1 MSYNNNRNGVYSTKI
16 KTYEEALA
24 HEASVKPIRG
34 KTIKPLHR
42 RRDTHLTIRRQTGF
56 NFEGEEVV
64 IKMYNTDIVK
74 YRPNGDIYVDIDG
87 WTSRTTCQVL
97 TDILGADFHKYNNR
111 MWVRCDIPEC
121 APRRTESYTP
131 RRTESYTPRRT
142 ESYTPHTLPV
152 DAHAPNVF
160 RVNMSN
166 SLEFQNYKYP
176 VVHSVNRQAA
186 NIVRKQYKTF
196 RQYLTNNFK
205 LRSEDGGVS
214 CSFRIE
220 EFAHAFETDDVYGV
234 PRLLNVQVVGKKW
247 TSPKAIARYMG
258 LITNDG
264 LGHKTEDFYKAVLI
278 TVGGNMRRA
287 TLKQLL
293 KVLDDCI
300 LYHHRDTVFVE
311 KQVTTGA
318 WAKDNYLRFL
328 G

>member
-1 MSYNNNRNGVYSTKI
+1 MGYMNRSDVYSTRL

-87 WTSRTTCQVL
+87 WVSMTTCQVL
-97 TDILGADFHKYNNR
+97 TDVLGADFHKYNNR
-111 MWVRCDIPEC
+111 MWVRCDIPE
-121 APRRTESYTP
+121 
-131 RRTESYTPRRT
+131 
-142 ESYTPHTLPV
+142 SYTPHALPV
-152 DAHAPNVF
+152 DAHAPNIF

-176 VVHSVNRQAA
+176 VVHIMNRQAA

-214 CSFRIE
+214 CSFGIE
-220 EFAHAFETDDVYGV
+220 EFATAFESDDDDVYGM
-234 PRLLNVQVVGKKW
+234 PRLPNVQVVGKKW
-247 TSPKAIARYMG
+247 TSPKAIDRYIE
-258 LITNDG
+258 LIQSHD
-264 LGHKTEDFYKAVLI
+264 TEDFYKAVLT
-278 TVGGNMRRA
+278 TVGGNRRSA

-311 KQVTTGA
+311 KQVTTGS
-318 WAKDNYLRFL
+318 WAKDNYARFM

>member
-1 MSYNNNRNGVYSTKI
+1 MWNRTDVYSTKI

-64 IKMYNTDIVK
+64 IKMYETDIVK
-74 YRPNGDIYVDIDG
+74 YRPNGDIYVNIDG
-87 WTSRTTCQVL
+87 WVSMTTCQVL

-111 MWVRCDIPEC
+111 MWVRCDIPE
-121 APRRTESYTP
+121 
-131 RRTESYTPRRT
+131 
-142 ESYTPHTLPV
+142 SYTPHALPI
-152 DAHAPNVF
+152 DAHAPNIF

-166 SLEFQNYKYP
+166 TLEFQNYKYP
-176 VVHSVNRQAA
+176 VVHTLSRQAA
-186 NIVRKQYKTF
+186 NIVRKQYKSF

-205 LRSEDGGVS
+205 LRSDNGVT
-214 CSFRIE
+214 CTFE
-220 EFAHAFETDDVYGV
+220 VNEFVHAFEIDDVYGM
-234 PRLLNVQVVGKKW
+234 PRLPNVQVVGNKW
-247 TSPKAIARYMG
+247 TSPKAIAHYMA
-258 LITNDG
+258 LIQSHD
-264 LGHKTEDFYKAVLI
+264 TEDFYKAVLT
-278 TVGGNMRRA
+278 TVGGNRHA
-287 TLKQLL
+287 VTLKQLL
-293 KVLDDCI
+293 KILDDCI

-318 WAKDNYLRFL
+318 WAKDNYLRFV

>member
-1 MSYNNNRNGVYSTKI
+1 MSWGNRTDVYSTKI

-24 HEASVKPIRG
+24 HEASVKPIHG

-74 YRPNGDIYVDIDG
+74 YRPNGDIYVDING
-87 WTSRTTCQVL
+87 WVSMTTCQVL
-97 TDILGADFHKYNNR
+97 TNILGADFHKYNNR
-111 MWVRCDIPEC
+111 MWVRCYIPESY
-121 APRRTESYTP
+121 AP
-131 RRTESYTPRRT
+131 
-142 ESYTPHTLPV
+142 HALPMYS
-152 DAHAPNVF
+152 HAPNIF

-176 VVHSVNRQAA
+176 VVHILNRQAA

-205 LRSEDGGVS
+205 LRSEDGGLT
-214 CSFRIE
+214 CNFGIE
-220 EFAHAFETDDVYGV
+220 EFARAFGTDDVYGTPGLPV
-234 PRLLNVQVVGKKW
+234 IQVVGNKW
-247 TSPKAIARYMG
+247 TSKEAIDRYIE
-258 LITNDG
+258 LIQSHD
-264 LGHKTEDFYKAVLI
+264 TEDFYKAMLMTMGTKWK
-278 TVGGNMRRA
+278 TV
-287 TLKQLL
+287 TLKELL

-311 KQVTTGA
+311 KQVTTGSL
-318 WAKDNYLRFL
+318 AKDNYLRFI

>member
-1 MSYNNNRNGVYSTKI
+1 MSWGNNNRTDVYSTRI

-64 IKMYNTDIVK
+64 IKMYETDIVK
-74 YRPNGDIYVDIDG
+74 YRPNGDIYVNIDG
-87 WTSRTTCQVL
+87 WVSMTTCQVL

-111 MWVRCDIPEC
+111 MWVRCDIPE
-121 APRRTESYTP
+121 
-131 RRTESYTPRRT
+131 
-142 ESYTPHTLPV
+142 SYTPHALPI
-152 DAHAPNVF
+152 DAHAPNIF

-166 SLEFQNYKYP
+166 TLEFQNYKYP
-176 VVHSVNRQAA
+176 VVHTLSRQAA

-205 LRSEDGGVS
+205 LRSDNGVT
-214 CSFRIE
+214 CTFEVE
-220 EFAHAFETDDVYGV
+220 EFAHAFEVDDVYGT
-234 PRLLNVQVVGKKW
+234 PRLPNVQVVGNKW
-247 TSPKAIARYMG
+247 TSPKAIAHYMA
-258 LITNDG
+258 LIQSHD
-264 LGHKTEDFYKAVLI
+264 TEDFYKAVLT
-278 TVGGNMRRA
+278 TVGGNRHA
-287 TLKQLL
+287 VTLKQLL
-293 KVLDDCI
+293 KILDDCI

-318 WAKDNYLRFL
+318 WAKDNYLRFI

>member
-1 MSYNNNRNGVYSTKI
+1 MSWGNSNRSDVYSTRL

-87 WTSRTTCQVL
+87 WVSMTTCQVL
-97 TDILGADFHKYNNR
+97 TDVLGADFHKYNNR
-111 MWVRCDIPEC
+111 MWVRCDIPE
-121 APRRTESYTP
+121 
-131 RRTESYTPRRT
+131 
-142 ESYTPHTLPV
+142 SYTPHALPV
-152 DAHAPNVF
+152 DAHAPNIF

-176 VVHSVNRQAA
+176 VVHIMNRQAA
-186 NIVRKQYKTF
+186 NIVRKQYKSF

-214 CSFRIE
+214 CSFGIE
-220 EFAHAFETDDVYGV
+220 EFATAFGSDDDDVYGM
-234 PRLLNVQVVGKKW
+234 PRLPNVQVVGKKW
-247 TSPKAIARYMG
+247 TSPKAIDRYIE
-258 LITNDG
+258 LIQSHD
-264 LGHKTEDFYKAVLI
+264 TEDFYKAVLT
-278 TVGGNMRRA
+278 TVGGNRRSA

-311 KQVTTGA
+311 KQVTTGS
-318 WAKDNYLRFL
+318 WAKDNYARFM

>member
-1 MSYNNNRNGVYSTKI
+1 MGYMNRSDVYSTKI

-87 WTSRTTCQVL
+87 WASMTTCQVL

-131 RRTESYTPRRT
+131 
-142 ESYTPHTLPV
+142 HALPV
-152 DAHAPNVF
+152 DAHAPNIF

-176 VVHSVNRQAA
+176 VVHSLNRQAA

-214 CSFRIE
+214 CSFGIE

-234 PRLLNVQVVGKKW
+234 PRLPVIQVVGNKW
-247 TSPKAIARYMG
+247 TSKKAIGRYIE
-258 LITNDG
+258 LIQSHD
-264 LGHKTEDFYKAVLI
+264 TEDFYKAMLM
-278 TVGGNMRRA
+278 TAGTNKWKA
-287 TLKQLL
+287 TLKGLL
-293 KVLDDCI
+293 KMLDDCV

-311 KQVTTGA
+311 KTVTTGS
-318 WAKDNYLRFL
+318 WAKDNYARFM

>member
-1 MSYNNNRNGVYSTKI
+1 MSWGNNNRTDVYSIRI

-64 IKMYNTDIVK
+64 IKMYETDIVK
-74 YRPNGDIYVDIDG
+74 YRPNGDIYVNIDG
-87 WTSRTTCQVL
+87 WVSMTTCQVL
-97 TDILGADFHKYNNR
+97 TNILGADFHKYNNR
-111 MWVRCDIPEC
+111 MWVRCDIPE
-121 APRRTESYTP
+121 
-131 RRTESYTPRRT
+131 
-142 ESYTPHTLPV
+142 SYTPHALPV
-152 DAHAPNVF
+152 DAHAPNIF

-166 SLEFQNYKYP
+166 TLEFQNYKYP
-176 VVHSVNRQAA
+176 VVHTLSRQAA

-205 LRSEDGGVS
+205 LRSDNGVT
-214 CSFRIE
+214 CTFE
-220 EFAHAFETDDVYGV
+220 VNEFVHAFEIDDVYGM
-234 PRLLNVQVVGKKW
+234 PRLPNVQVVGNKW
-247 TSPKAIARYMG
+247 TSKKAIAHYME
-258 LITNDG
+258 LIQSTN
-264 LGHKTEDFYKAVLI
+264 TEDFYKAVLT
-278 TVGGNMRRA
+278 TVGGNRHA
-287 TLKQLL
+287 VTLKQLL

-300 LYHHRDTVFVE
+300 LYHHRDTVFVK

-318 WAKDNYLRFL
+318 WAKDNYLRFV

>member
-1 MSYNNNRNGVYSTKI
+1 MFGRTDVYSTKI

-42 RRDTHLTIRRQTGF
+42 RRDTHLTIRKQDVWQAALTGQTETI
-56 NFEGEEVV
+56 FEGEEVV

-87 WTSRTTCQVL
+87 WASMTTCQVL

-111 MWVRCDIPEC
+111 MWVRCDIPE
-121 APRRTESYTP
+121 SYT
-131 RRTESYTPRRT
+131 T
-142 ESYTPHTLPV
+142 HALPV
-152 DAHAPNVF
+152 DAHAPNIF

-176 VVHSVNRQAA
+176 VVHIMNRQAA
-186 NIVRKQYKTF
+186 NIVRKQYKSF

-214 CSFRIE
+214 CSFGIE

-234 PRLLNVQVVGKKW
+234 PRLPVIQVVGNKW
-247 TSPKAIARYMG
+247 TSKKAIGRYIE
-258 LITNDG
+258 LIQSHD
-264 LGHKTEDFYKAVLI
+264 TEDFYKAMLM
-278 TVGGNMRRA
+278 TVGTNKWKA
-287 TLKQLL
+287 TLKGLL
-293 KVLDDCI
+293 KMLDDCV

-311 KQVTTGA
+311 KTVTTGS
-318 WAKDNYLRFL
+318 WVKDNYARFM

>member
-1 MSYNNNRNGVYSTKI
+1 MGYMNRSSVYSTKI

-24 HEASVKPIRG
+24 HEAAVKPIRG

-87 WTSRTTCQVL
+87 WVSMTTCQVL

-111 MWVRCDIPEC
+111 MWVRCDIPE
-121 APRRTESYTP
+121 
-131 RRTESYTPRRT
+131 
-142 ESYTPHTLPV
+142 SYTPHALPV
-152 DAHAPNVF
+152 DAHAPNIF

-176 VVHSVNRQAA
+176 VVHIMNRQAA
-186 NIVRKQYKTF
+186 NIVRKQYKSF

-214 CSFRIE
+214 CSFGIE

-234 PRLLNVQVVGKKW
+234 PRLPVIQVVGNKW
-247 TSPKAIARYMG
+247 TSKKAIGRYIE
-258 LITNDG
+258 LIQSHD
-264 LGHKTEDFYKAVLI
+264 TEDFYKAMLM
-278 TVGGNMRRA
+278 TVGTNKWKA
-287 TLKQLL
+287 TLKGLL
-293 KVLDDCI
+293 KMLDDCV

-311 KQVTTGA
+311 KTVTTGS
-318 WAKDNYLRFL
+318 WVKDNYLRFM

>member
-1 MSYNNNRNGVYSTKI
+1 MSWGNSNRSDVYSTRL

-87 WTSRTTCQVL
+87 WVSMTTCQVL
-97 TDILGADFHKYNNR
+97 TDVLGADFHKYNNR
-111 MWVRCDIPEC
+111 MWVRCDIPE
-121 APRRTESYTP
+121 
-131 RRTESYTPRRT
+131 
-142 ESYTPHTLPV
+142 SYTPHALPV
-152 DAHAPNVF
+152 DAHAPNIF

-176 VVHSVNRQAA
+176 VVHIMNRQAA
-186 NIVRKQYKTF
+186 NIVRKQYKSF

-214 CSFRIE
+214 CSFGIE
-220 EFAHAFETDDVYGV
+220 EFATAFGSDDDDVYGM
-234 PRLLNVQVVGKKW
+234 PRLPNVQVVGKKW
-247 TSPKAIARYMG
+247 TSPKAIDRYIE
-258 LITNDG
+258 LIQSHD
-264 LGHKTEDFYKAVLI
+264 TEDFYKAVLT
-278 TVGGNMRRA
+278 TVGGNRRSA

-311 KQVTTGA
+311 KQVTTGS
-318 WAKDNYLRFL
+318 WAKDNYLRFM

>member
-1 MSYNNNRNGVYSTKI
+1 MFRTDAYSIKI

-24 HEASVKPIRG
+24 HEALVKPIRG
-34 KTIKPLHR
+34 QTIKPLHR

-64 IKMYNTDIVK
+64 IQLYNTDIVK

-87 WTSRTTCQVL
+87 WDSMTTCQVL
-97 TDILGADFHKYNNR
+97 TDILGADFHKYNNG
-111 MWVRCDIPEC
+111 MWVRCDIPE
-121 APRRTESYTP
+121 
-131 RRTESYTPRRT
+131 
-142 ESYTPHTLPV
+142 SYTPHVLPV

-166 SLEFQNYKYP
+166 TLEFQNCKYP
-176 VVHSVNRQAA
+176 AVHTINRQAA
-186 NIVRKQYKTF
+186 NIVRKQYKAF

-205 LRSEDGGVS
+205 LRSEDGGLT
-214 CSFRIE
+214 CSFGVE
-220 EFAHAFETDDVYGV
+220 EFATAFGTDDVYGT
-234 PRLLNVQVVGKKW
+234 PSLPNVQVVGKKR
-247 TSPKAIARYMG
+247 TSPKAIARYIE
-258 LITNDG
+258 LIHSPN
-264 LGHKTEDFYKAVLI
+264 TEDFYKAMLT
-278 TVGGNMRRA
+278 TVGGNRRSA

-311 KQVTTGA
+311 KTVTTGG
-318 WAKDNYLRFL
+318 WVKDNYLRFM